1 MRIGTIKSHFCPIP
15 GCHFVTAT
23 RRLGKSLAAAKAKAG
38 LPGRRALS
46 NWHASPIRPQFE
58 PTMPRTTAADRP
70 QTLGEEIANAIS
82 HGLGA
87 LLAVAALPILV
98 IRAVGHGSVA
108 DVVAAAIFGATAV
121 LLYGISAL
129 YHALPASLARG
140 RAKAWLMRLDHA
152 AIYVFIA
159 GSYTPFTLGV
169 LHSGPGLTLL
179 VAVWAAAGFGV
190 AIKLLNRLRHPLVST
205 ALYLAM
211 GWVVV
216 FAAGPLLERMPAGG
230 LALLVAGGLSY
241 TLGAFVFL
249 LDNRLRYAH
258 FVWHLFVLGGS
269 VCHFFAALFYAYG

>member
-1 MRIGTIKSHFCPIP
+1 M
-15 GCHFVTAT
+15 
-23 RRLGKSLAAAKAKAG
+23 LA
-38 LPGRRALS
+38 PMSR
-46 NWHASPIRPQFE
+46 NT
-58 PTMPRTTAADRP
+58 PTADRP

-87 LLAVAALPILV
+87 LLAIAALPILV
-98 IRAVGHGSVA
+98 TRAIGHGGVA
-108 DVVAAAIFGATAV
+108 DVVAAAVFAASAI
-121 LLYGISAL
+121 LLYGISTL
-129 YHALPASLARG
+129 YHALPASLANG
-140 RAKAWLMRLDHA
+140 RAKAWLVRLDHA

-169 LHSGPGLTLL
+169 LNTGPGVTLL
-179 VAVWAAAGFGV
+179 IVVWAAAAFGV
-190 AIKLLNRLRHPLVST
+190 AIKLLNRLRHPGVST

-216 FAAGPLLERMPAGG
+216 FAAGPLVQRMPASG

-249 LDNRLRYAH
+249 LDNRLHYAH